1 MTTPARVLIVEDEV
15 ITAMAT
21 GAMLKRLGHVVAA
34 SVTSGE
40 AALEA
45 FRRQHPDL
53 VLMDIRLDGEL
64 DGIETARAIRSQS
77 DVPVVFVTAFVD
89 ARTRDR
95 AAETKPFAFMPKP
108 LDEFELHALLDR
120 VLGAGLS

>member
-1 MTTPARVLIVEDEV
+1 MAMPARVLIVEDEV

-45 FRRQHPDL
+45 FRLQHPDL

-77 DVPVVFVTAFVD
+77 DVPVVFVSAFVD
-89 ARTRDR
+89 AGTRDR

-120 VLGAGLS
+120 LLGAGLS

>member
-1 MTTPARVLIVEDEV
+1 MTPTRVMIVEDEA

-34 SVTSGE
+34 SVSSGE

-53 VLMDIRLDGEL
+53 VLMDIRLDGEM
-64 DGIETARAIRSQS
+64 DGIETAREIRRDSE
-77 DVPVVFVTAFVD
+77 VPVVFVSAYVD
-89 ARTRDR
+89 EQTRRR
-95 AAETKPFAFMPKP
+95 AAETRPFAFMPKP
-108 LDEFELHALLDR
+108 LDEFELHTLFDKLR
-120 VLGAGLS
+120 GASLS

>member
-1 MTTPARVLIVEDEV
+1 MTPTRVMIVEDEA

-34 SVTSGE
+34 SVSSGE

-53 VLMDIRLDGEL
+53 VLMDIRLDGEM
-64 DGIETARAIRSQS
+64 DGIETAREIRRDSE
-77 DVPVVFVTAFVD
+77 VPVVFVSAYVD
-89 ARTRDR
+89 EQTRRR
-95 AAETKPFAFMPKP
+95 AAETRPFAFMPKP
-108 LDEFELHALLDR
+108 LDEFELHTLFDKLR
-120 VLGAGLS
+120 GACLS

>member
-1 MTTPARVLIVEDEV
+1 
-15 ITAMAT
+15 MAT

-77 DVPVVFVTAFVD
+77 QVPVVFVSAYVD
-89 ARTRDR
+89 DQTRGR
-95 AAETKPFAFMPKP
+95 AAETQPYAFMPKP
-108 LDEFELHALLDR
+108 STNTNSMRCSPSCWEPVPLDR
-120 VLGAGLS
+120 PGLRGLRP

>member
-1 MTTPARVLIVEDEV
+1 MTSACVMIVEDEA

-21 GAMLKRLGHVVAA
+21 GAMLKRLGHTVVA
-34 SVTSGE
+34 SVASGE

-45 FRRQHPDL
+45 FRHKRPDL

-64 DGIETARAIRSQS
+64 DGIETARLLRADA

-89 ARTRDR
+89 EQTRLR
-95 AAETKPFAFMPKP
+95 AAATSPLAFMPKP
-108 LDEFELHALLDR
+108 LDEYQLHALLARLQPGDQPR
-120 VLGAGLS
+120 